1 MTRQE
6 ALDWLNY
13 RVILTNQMKRH
24 NHFTITDV
32 EFFIKFIAERSGEQ
46 VHVNA
51 IIDSIQYHPESAM
64 DWVERLINYLV
75 VEFNLQ
81 TETEQI
87 PDILTNMGLGIDNDS
102 LKILKYK

>member
-13 RVILTNQMKRH
+13 RVKLTDQMGRH

-32 EFFIKFIAERSGEQ
+32 EFFMQFIQEKSGEYIHINN
-46 VHVNA
+46 VIN
-51 IIDSIQYHPESAM
+51 SIQYHPESAM
-64 DWVERLINYLV
+64 DWVEKLINYLV
-75 VEFNLQ
+75 LTFDIES
-81 TETEQI
+81 ETEQI
-87 PDILTNMGLGIDNDS
+87 PDILRNMGLGIDNDS